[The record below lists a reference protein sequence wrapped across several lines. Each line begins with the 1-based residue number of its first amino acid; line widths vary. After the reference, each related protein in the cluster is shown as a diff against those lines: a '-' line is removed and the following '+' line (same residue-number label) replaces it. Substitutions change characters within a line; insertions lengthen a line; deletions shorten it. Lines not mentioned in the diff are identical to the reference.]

1 MSEQTPSPAPR
12 PRPRTGARS
21 TRVTDRDTEILA
33 FAAEHRIVLPAH
45 VETLLDVSTSV
56 ASGRLRALTAAGL
69 LKAER
74 ILHHQPTWYR
84 IARPGLAIIGSD
96 LPPPRVDLRC
106 YQHDIGMAWTWLAA
120 SRGAFGRA
128 ERIISERE
136 MRSHDAAGAAA
147 VPGEQPAAV
156 GDDKRP
162 FGIRLSGVGPRGRI
176 GLHYP
181 DLLLVGPGGE
191 RIAVELELSAKG
203 PRRLESILAAYG
215 ADRRISAVLYLAE
228 KPGIRRD
235 VQAAAARLGISDLVH
250 VQSVAWPSS
259 PRPDKTP
266 ERARGPASRSRPA
279 QDPARARQPRAHDP
293 ARARDPARAHEPAR
307 AHDPARAH
315 EPAREPSRPAREALA
330 R

>member
-1 MSEQTPSPAPR
+1 
-12 PRPRTGARS
+12 
-21 TRVTDRDTEILA
+21 VTERDHEILA

-45 VETLLDVSTSV
+45 VQTLLDVSASV
-56 ASGRLRALTAAGL
+56 AYGRLRALSDAGF

-74 ILHHQPTWYR
+74 VLHRQPTWHW
-84 IARPGLAIIGSD
+84 ITRPGLAIIGSD

-136 MRSHDAAGAAA
+136 MRSHDATRASAGAGA
-147 VPGEQPAAV
+147 GGRSMSL
-156 GDDKRP
+156 GDDGRP
-162 FGIRLSGVGPRGRI
+162 FGVRLSGVGPRGRI

-181 DLLLVGPGGE
+181 DLLLVGRGGE
-191 RIAVELELSAKG
+191 RVAIELELTSKG

-215 ADRRISAVLYLAE
+215 ADPRIRAVLYLAE

-235 VQAAAARLGISDLVH
+235 VEATAARLGISELVH
-250 VQSVAWPSS
+250 VQRVAWPSA
-259 PRPDKTP
+259 PQPANAP
-266 ERARGPASRSRPA
+266 ERDRGPATRTARA
-279 QDPARARQPRAHDP
+279 GDTARARQPRAHDT
-293 ARARDPARAHEPAR
+293 
-307 AHDPARAH
+307 
-315 EPAREPSRPAREALA
+315 ALA